1 MGEKGWLQKIL
12 KVLPEAKKGIIHSVL
27 VSFFYEGIKFI
38 PIIIIKYIVDFFVQ
52 GQVNVVKLAYAIL
65 GVLVSYVALVA
76 IDFISQKKAFHE
88 IRSYETE
95 LLRKAKKKM
104 LELHLGYHE
113 TFSTGTQVSKINKG
127 VHRLAE
133 LFWFVFEEFIPT
145 IIQLAITLALLL
157 YEQWVLAALFALFTP
172 LILWI
177 TISEGKKVQ
186 PLRKKYHQRYDEAIG
201 ELGESLLNI
210 STVKDYVQ
218 EKQQFQRFDA
228 LLDKYRQLAV
238 ERFDFSHKFLLWRD
252 LVIILGRVV
261 TLAVTSYLVFYGT
274 LSAGS
279 LVLVYTLTER
289 AFLATYRIGRL
300 YSYLGDALESI
311 ERLIALLKEKPAIR
325 NTSGAK
331 EVHQLKGG
339 IQFRKVSFSYRS
351 GEEVLGNIDLTI
363 SPKQIV
369 ALVGRSGSG
378 KTTITKLLLRNYDV
392 EKGEVLVDGEN
403 IKNYR
408 IEDYKK
414 RLAVVSQN
422 VEIFNR
428 TIFENISFAKTS
440 ASRQEVMAAA
450 QKAHAQEFILG
461 FQNGYDTLVGEKGIR
476 LSGGQKQRISI
487 ARALLKDPEIY
498 IFDEATSSLDT
509 ESEQF
514 IQNSIFSIAGK
525 KTTIIIAHRLSTIR
539 KADVIVVLDKGKIVE
554 QGSYEELLQ
563 RRGQFW
569 KMVQLQEMAELRE

>member
-12 KVLPEAKKGIIHSVL
+12 KVLPEAKKGITHSVL

-52 GQVNVVKLAYAIL
+52 GQDNVVKLAYAIL
-65 GVLVSYVALVA
+65 SVLVSYVALVA

-177 TISEGKKVQ
+177 TLNEGKKVQ

-218 EKQQFQRFDA
+218 EKQQFKRFDA

-261 TLAVTSYLVFYGT
+261 TLAVTSYLVFHGA

-325 NTSGAK
+325 NISGAK

-351 GEEVLGNIDLTI
+351 GEEVLGNIDLSI

-392 EKGEVLVDGEN
+392 EEGEILVDGKN

-450 QKAHAQEFILG
+450 QKAHAHEFIMD
-461 FQNGYDTLVGEKGIR
+461 FQHGYDTLVGEKGIR

-487 ARALLKDPEIY
+487 ARALLKDPDIY

-509 ESEQF
+509 ESEQY